1 MQKKVT
7 MRDIAKKAGV
17 SPASVSMILNK
28 KNISRFSDDTISLIY
43 KTCEELG
50 YKTKSKNS
58 NNLKSSNLIYI
69 ICPSVI
75 NPYFATIIQSIE
87 NSAYYNGYET
97 AILTTYW
104 DENREHYIIDRLSSS
119 DACGVIFSMI
129 PQNPELAFKLND
141 KIPVIAIGDR
151 KNELGIDTVDIN
163 NFNAGRLVA
172 KHLIELDHK
181 NIAYVSTTLNDHHS
195 ARVRRLKGI
204 KKEYEEN
211 CPEGNVHIFTRD
223 ISPETEI
230 KNITLEHD
238 VGYDLTLECIKK
250 APEITAIVA
259 INDMVAYGVIDAIHS
274 LGLKV
279 PEDISVCGFDN
290 IYPSKL
296 SPIELTTVD
305 HSLEKC
311 GESAFNLLIDK
322 LKDEPS
328 KAHSSA
334 ITRVEYVSKL
344 VVRNTTK
351 KSTL

>member
-1 MQKKVT
+1 MPKKVT

-28 KNISRFSDDTISLIY
+28 KSISRFSDDTISLVY

-50 YKTKSKNS
+50 YKIKHKN
-58 NNLKSSNLIYI
+58 NVENSNLIYI

-104 DENREHYIIDRLSSS
+104 DEHREHYIIDKLSSS
-119 DACGVIFSMI
+119 DAYGVIFSMI

-141 KIPVIAIGDR
+141 KIPVVAIGDH
-151 KNELGIDTVDIN
+151 KNELVIDTVDIN
-163 NFNAGRLVA
+163 NFNAGKLVA
-172 KHLIELDHK
+172 KHLIELGHK
-181 NIAYVSTTLNDHHS
+181 NVAYVSTTLNDHHS

-204 KKEYEEN
+204 KKEYEDN
-211 CPEGNVHIFTRD
+211 CPEGNVHIFTHD

-238 VGYDLTLECIKK
+238 VGYNLTLECIKK
-250 APEITAIVA
+250 TPEITAIVA

-290 IYPSKL
+290 IYSSKF
-296 SPIELTTVD
+296 SPIQLTTVD

-311 GESAFNLLIDK
+311 GESAFHLLINK
-322 LKDEPS
+322 LKDDPS
-328 KAHSSA
+328 KTHSSA
-334 ITRVEYVSKL
+334 ITRIEYVSKL

-351 KSTL
+351 KLIF